1 VRVQA
6 QAQVQKRGG
15 SPMALVS
22 FSYKI
27 FPMNTLMIKTA
38 TLSCIIPVLLPA
50 KMK

>member
-1 VRVQA
+1 VWVQA
-6 QAQVQKRGG
+6 QAQKRGDP
-15 SPMALVS
+15 PMVLVS